1 MANVPVKNPRTAQGV
16 IERIYS
22 IKTVSHT
29 FTLTETTDDILKL
42 ISSLLLNKASVLD
55 GISCRLLKEAT
66 SIVAPSLTHII
77 NLSITIGIFPDE
89 WKLAIVSLVYKEG
102 GGDDPNNY
110 RPISV
115 LPVISKLIERIV
127 LDQFYEYL
135 IVSDL
140 LADTQSGFK
149 LLHSTQTALLEAT
162 NECMVLKHRQWCH
175 KWGTFS

>member
-1 MANVPVKNPRTAQGV
+1 MANVPVKNPRTAQSV
-16 IERIYS
+16 IERICS

-42 ISSLLLNKASVLD
+42 INSLLLNKASGLD

-102 GGDDPNNY
+102 GG
-110 RPISV
+110 
-115 LPVISKLIERIV
+115 
-127 LDQFYEYL
+127 
-135 IVSDL
+135 
-140 LADTQSGFK
+140 G
-149 LLHSTQTALLEAT
+149 
-162 NECMVLKHRQWCH
+162 
-175 KWGTFS
+175 GG